1 MTTSEK
7 TNLIRK
13 NSICWVGAIIVPL
26 ILHFGLSSTKFP
38 WPLILPFLLFGLM
51 FASNNLLSQAIG
63 KPTDDAS
70 HK

>member
-7 TNLIRK
+7 TNLIKK
-13 NSICWVGAIIVPL
+13 NSLCWVGAIILPL

-51 FASNNLLSQAIG
+51 LASNNLLSQAIG
-63 KPTDDAS
+63 KATDDAS